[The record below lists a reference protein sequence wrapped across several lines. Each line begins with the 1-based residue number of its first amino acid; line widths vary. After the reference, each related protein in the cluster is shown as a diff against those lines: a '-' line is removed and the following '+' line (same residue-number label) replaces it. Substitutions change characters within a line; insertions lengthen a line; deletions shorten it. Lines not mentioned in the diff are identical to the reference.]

1 MNEKE
6 KPQNQPLVD
15 GHDKRDGVRFV
26 PSSEPTKNEPT
37 PERAAQEKAR
47 LEK

>member
-1 MNEKE
+1 MNQ
-6 KPQNQPLVD
+6 KPQNQPIQD

-26 PSSEPTKNEPT
+26 ESKEPTKNEPT
-37 PERAAQEKAR
+37 PERAKEEKAR